1 MARII
6 KKNNGQIKAAE
17 PRLVLDPDGGAST
30 SYALR
35 QSFHQPKSVYEV
47 IEGLQVISDIL

>member
-6 KKNNGQIKAAE
+6 RKNNGQIKAAE

-30 SYALR
+30 SYTLR
-35 QSFHQPKSVYEV
+35 HSYHQPKSVYEV
-47 IEGLQVISDIL
+47 IEGLQVRVG